1 MNSNPRVLR
10 GRVVSGEGNFSYW
23 IEKLQEHYERK
34 TGMRLFP
41 GTLNLELEHPYS
53 VPPEVIRLE
62 KEEYGGAVSVNIVP
76 CKVFGRAAFIL
87 RPDKIEQ
94 GQSDR
99 PKTVIEIACD
109 VKLRE
114 VYRLED
120 GDIVEVLLAEGA

>member
-1 MNSNPRVLR
+1 MSSNPRVLR

-53 VPPEVIRLE
+53 VPLEVMRLE
-62 KEEYGGAVSVNIVP
+62 KEEYGGTVSVNIVP
-76 CKVFGRAAFIL
+76 CRVFGRAAFIL

-94 GQSDR
+94 GQSAR

-114 VYRLED
+114 VYGLED
-120 GDIVEVLLAEGA
+120 GDTVEVLLAEGA